1 VSEKYTLGT
10 VSDLVV
16 EHPDIN
22 SNSLENLKDAALEER
37 MRREEVG
44 ETDRDAIRQTYVM
57 PEVDENLVGF
67 KIEYCFTYSDDD
79 GTPYDAWC
87 DGVVEKVIN
96 EKTRMVLIRWNEK
109 KVHEGDQLVSRH
121 KLAIRSWNPKN
132 PKGGAWREYFGDPNE

>member
-1 VSEKYTLGT
+1 
-10 VSDLVV
+10 
-16 EHPDIN
+16 
-22 SNSLENLKDAALEER
+22 

-132 PKGGAWREYFGDPNE
+132 PKGGAWREYFGNPYA

>member
-1 VSEKYTLGT
+1 LGT
-10 VSDLVV
+10 TSDLVV

-22 SNSLENLKDAALEER
+22 SNSLEKLKDATLEER

-44 ETDRDAIRQTYVM
+44 ETDCDAIRQKAYVM

-87 DGVVEKVIN
+87 DGVVVEKVIN
-96 EKTRMVLIRWNEK
+96 EKNRMVLIRWNEK
-109 KVHEGDQLVSRH
+109 KVHEGDQLVPRH
-121 KLAIRSWNPKN
+121 KLAIQSWNPK
-132 PKGGAWREYFGDPNE
+132 KQWRGMERVFWGP

>member
-1 VSEKYTLGT
+1 
-10 VSDLVV
+10 
-16 EHPDIN
+16 
-22 SNSLENLKDAALEER
+22 

-44 ETDRDAIRQTYVM
+44 ETDRDAIRQTYMM

-96 EKTRMVLIRWNEK
+96 EKTRMVLIRWNGMKRKCMKEINLCRDISWRFGAGIQK
-109 KVHEGDQLVSRH
+109 TPRVGHGESILGTLMSRN
-121 KLAIRSWNPKN
+121 LCVNNI
-132 PKGGAWREYFGDPNE
+132 

>member
-1 VSEKYTLGT
+1 MGT
-10 VSDLVV
+10 TSDLVV

-132 PKGGAWREYFGDPNE
+132 PNGGAWRECFGDPNE